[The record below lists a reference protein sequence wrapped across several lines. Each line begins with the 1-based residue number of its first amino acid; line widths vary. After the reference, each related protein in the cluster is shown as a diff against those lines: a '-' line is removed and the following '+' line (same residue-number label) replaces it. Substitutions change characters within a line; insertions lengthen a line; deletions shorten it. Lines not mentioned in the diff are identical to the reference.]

1 MNYRIIP
8 QKMACNIC
16 NNIQEMNS
24 DHCSACGVSF
34 EFGKENAWETRP
46 YIVDDSWKEK
56 PYSTS
61 AQEQKCLFENIEPGT
76 ITGLVCTCPKCS
88 PR

>member
-34 EFGKENAWETRP
+34 KFGKQDAWNTRP
-46 YIVDDSWKEK
+46 Y
-56 PYSTS
+56 
-61 AQEQKCLFENIEPGT
+61 AQNNQPCLFDDIPLGT
-76 ITGLVCTCPKCS
+76 ITGMVCTCPKCS